1 MTAAAD
7 SLFTRPKL
15 FDKGSI
21 RSLPAVCAARASQ
34 YIERLLAPSIRHWNA
49 HHELRPAL
57 MPDTAAK
64 GTRRTPLDPSS
75 ISEVS
80 PVPPRS
86 AFVRYAMAA
95 GFTVAALALTLL
107 AEPWL
112 QRSIFLLFWPAVF
125 AAAWYGGVGPALFSA
140 VVAVALVE
148 FVILPPAFSVASMS
162 FGEFM
167 NMIGFVGVAGGSGW
181 AFARVRDSRIGI
193 ADAATSNA
201 MLASQ
206 LDAQSQELAQQLE
219 EAQSMQE
226 ELEASTEELAE
237 RTAEAEA
244 AERSTRGILES
255 ISEPFVVY
263 DSEWRFRYVNEAARR
278 VFASSPDP
286 RRDVTGRVVWEVWP
300 DIEGTK
306 TQSEMKRAAEQ
317 RKPVSFEAYDAASS
331 TWSEVVCYPLPD
343 AGLAVQWKN
352 ITPRKLA
359 EESARYLSQA
369 SAVLASSLDYESTLR
384 EVAELIV
391 PHFADWCAVSIVD
404 ETGEP
409 RQLAVAHVDPEKVK
423 WAHEI
428 NRRYPPDY
436 NASTGVGQVIRTGQP
451 ELYPD
456 IPDELLVAGA
466 VDEEHLRL
474 SRELGLR
481 SAMVVPLSTLD
492 RTLGAITIV
501 SAESGRRYGEQELE
515 FAMELARRAA
525 FAVDNAMHHK
535 AELDARYSAES
546 ANAAKTQFLAV
557 MSHELRTPLNAI
569 GGYAELLL
577 MGLRGPLT
585 PDQRADL
592 ERIQRSQRNLLS
604 LINDILNY
612 AKLDA
617 GRVEFTMTRV
627 RVHPLLLELEPLVTP
642 QLRARKLSYEYSGCD
657 EALEAWSDAEKVRQ
671 IMLNLLSNA
680 IKFTEAGGRITIDC
694 TSDESEVRIHV
705 RDTGFGIPEDK
716 LGSIFEPFVQLERKL
731 SSSHHEGTGLG
742 LAISRDLARG
752 MGGDLSVQSK
762 LGDGSEFILT
772 LKREPA
778 GQ

>member
-1 MTAAAD
+1 M
-7 SLFTRPKL
+7 P
-15 FDKGSI
+15 
-21 RSLPAVCAARASQ
+21 
-34 YIERLLAPSIRHWNA
+34 RLS
-49 HHELRPAL
+49 AL
-57 MPDTAAK
+57 
-64 GTRRTPLDPSS
+64 S
-75 ISEVS
+75 
-80 PVPPRS
+80 
-86 AFVRYAMAA
+86 RYALA
-95 GFTVAALALTLL
+95 VALALAALIVTLV
-107 AEPWL
+107 ASPWL
-112 QRSIFLLFWPAVF
+112 ERSVFLVFWPAVF
-125 AAAWYGGVGPALFSA
+125 AAAWFGGIGPAVLT
-140 VVAVALVE
+140 AVAAVLLVE
-148 FVILPPAFSVASMS
+148 FVVLPPAFGFTSLS
-162 FGEFM
+162 FNEVM
-167 NMIGFVGVAGGSGW
+167 NMIGFLAVASGSAW
-181 AFARVRDSRIGI
+181 AFSQARVARMRV
-193 ADAATSNA
+193 ADAAARNA
-201 MLASQ
+201 KLAQQ
-206 LDAQSQELAQQLE
+206 LDDQGQELAQQLE

-255 ISEPFVVY
+255 ISDPFVVH
-263 DSEWRFRYVNEAARR
+263 DTEWRFRYVNEAAQRA
-278 VFASSPDP
+278 FAAGPDP
-286 RRDVTGRVVWEVWP
+286 RGDVIGKVVWETWP
-300 DIEGTK
+300 QIVGTVYER
-306 TQSEMKRAAEQ
+306 EMRRAAETH
-317 RKPVSFEAYDAASS
+317 KPVTFEAFSPS
-331 TWSEVVCYPLPD
+331 TGMWSELVCYPLPD
-343 AGLAVQWKN
+343 GGLATQWKN

-359 EESARYLSQA
+359 EESATYLSKA
-369 SAVLASSLDYESTLR
+369 SALLASSLDYEKTLA

-404 ETGEP
+404 DNGEP
-409 RQLAVAHVDPEKVK
+409 KQLAVAHVDPDKVR

-428 NRRYPPDY
+428 NRRYPPDN
-436 NASTGVGQVIRTGQP
+436 NATTGVPQVIRTGEP

-466 VDEEHLRL
+466 IDDEHLRI

-501 SAESGRRYGEQELE
+501 SAESGRRYGELDLE

-525 FAVDNAMHHK
+525 FAVDNAMHHR
-535 AELDARYSAES
+535 AELDARLSAES

-617 GRVEFTMTRV
+617 GRVEFSMAQTQL
-627 RVHPLLLELEPLVTP
+627 HPLLLELEPLVTP

-657 EALEAWSDAEKVRQ
+657 PALEAWADAEKVRQ
-671 IMLNLLSNA
+671 ILLNLLSNA
-680 IKFTEAGGRITIDC
+680 IKFTEAGGRISIDC
-694 TSDESEVRIHV
+694 EQSATEARVVV
-705 RDTGFGIPEDK
+705 RDTGLGIPDDK
-716 LGSIFEPFVQLERKL
+716 LSSIFEPFVQLERKL
-731 SSSHHEGTGLG
+731 TSSHHEGTGLG

-752 MGGDLSVQSK
+752 MGGDLSVESAV
-762 LGDGSEFILT
+762 GEGSQFILT
-772 LKREPA
+772 LRREPA
-778 GQ
+778 AVREHAGA